1 MKMKAIAI
9 FASVALAAP
18 MAATAQDEAP
28 AFDLSVSGHV
38 ARIVQH
44 VDGPK
49 EPAGS
54 SIQHNDAGVS
64 GSRFRVTG
72 STDLDNGLTA
82 GVNLEYA
89 AIAPSLRH
97 AAVSFGGDFG
107 SLNMG
112 HTAPATNGSNDD
124 LSASS
129 LAVDMACS
137 DAVKGDD
144 FCTDYTTG
152 RQGVIRYN
160 TPSVGAASGAF
171 AVGAGMWDA
180 QMKVAGEMMGGA
192 TYAFRVSYADIGSKN
207 KASMDAAVAD
217 ALKDFRAA
225 RMAAYERSLLRLPSN
240 PTAAQIKAA
249 KEALPDESRM
259 DARSNYSGDGYPAA
273 SKADLAASVKER
285 MSYWLN
291 DDFVKA
297 DRRYSEGPAYGHSIF
312 SVAAAA
318 KFQSVSVSTLWG
330 KRSHDKPGKADV
342 SGYGVKLGYD
352 FGNSGVGLVYR
363 RTDVGA
369 TEPTTWGF
377 GVQHNMGMAEFFSG
391 YYIAD
396 ADDGTDDNKT
406 FNIGTRV
413 KFN

>member
-44 VDGPK
+44 VDGPG

-89 AIAPSLRH
+89 AMAPSLRH
-97 AAVSFGGDFG
+97 AAVSFGGNFG

-124 LSASS
+124 LSASG

-137 DAVKGDD
+137 DAVTKSCPD
-144 FCTDYTTG
+144 FTTG

-160 TPSVGAASGAF
+160 TPGGTPVGGAF
-171 AVGAGMWDA
+171 GVGAGMWDA
-180 QMKVAGEMMGGA
+180 QLSVSGEMMGGA
-192 TYAFRVSYADIGSKN
+192 SYAFRVSYADVGTKN
-207 KASMDAAVAD
+207 KASMDAATATAKTNFVDGQAD
-217 ALKDFRAA
+217 RWKRRVLGLPSDASAEQVKAAVDNLNPSQKAAHEATLKENRAA
-225 RMAAYERSLLRLPSN
+225 WASWPDDRLN
-240 PTAAQIKAA
+240 AH
-249 KEALPDESRM
+249 R
-259 DARSNYSGDGYPAA
+259 NYAVPAA
-273 SKADLAASVKER
+273 IGSST
-285 MSYWLN
+285 
-291 DDFVKA
+291 
-297 DRRYSEGPAYGHSIF
+297 F
-312 SVAAAA
+312 SVAAAM
-318 KFQSVSVSTLWG
+318 KFQSFSVSTLWG
-330 KRSHDKPGKADV
+330 KISPDSGADTK
-342 SGYGVKLGYD
+342 GYGVKLGYD
-352 FGNSGVGLVYR
+352 FGNNGVGLLYR
-363 RTDVGA
+363 STDTGGA
-369 TEPTTWGF
+369 ADPKTWGF
-377 GVQHNMGMAEFFSG
+377 GAQHNMGMAEFFTG
-391 YYIAD
+391 YYIHDPDTAG
-396 ADDGTDDNKT
+396 AEKTNT
-406 FNIGTRV
+406 FNVGTRV